1 MRALPSLSLEY
12 FGSTA
17 LGNTAG
23 PAGAAGAAAGAASF
37 LASFFGAAGAG
48 AAAVGAGAAAGV
60 ASAPHW
66 ALRKS
71 FHFWPASVPADL
83 AAWYFALH
91 SCAVRAC
98 AGEVAIAAANPAAA
112 AAHNNFKGM
121 VILGLPTGALLE
133 SRILAQPGGA
143 TTRRSTACQKYSGRT
158 ELACSSTVQLLCGR
172 ENNHGTCVIWK
183 GFSSICG
190 AKFGKA

>member
-12 FGSTA
+12 FGLTA

-23 PAGAAGAAAGAASF
+23 PDGAAGAAAGAASF
-37 LASFFGAAGAG
+37 LASFLASFGAAGAG
-48 AAAVGAGAAAGV
+48 AAAVGAAAGV

-71 FHFWPASVPADL
+71 FHFWPASVPSFL

-98 AGEVAIAAANPAAA
+98 AGEVAITAANPAAA
-112 AAHNNFKGM
+112 AAHNNF
-121 VILGLPTGALLE
+121 T
-133 SRILAQPGGA
+133 
-143 TTRRSTACQKYSGRT
+143 
-158 ELACSSTVQLLCGR
+158 
-172 ENNHGTCVIWK
+172 
-183 GFSSICG
+183 
-190 AKFGKA
+190 

>member
-17 LGNTAG
+17 FGNTAG
-23 PAGAAGAAAGAASF
+23 PDGAAGAAA
-37 LASFFGAAGAG
+37 AAGA
-48 AAAVGAGAAAGV
+48 AGAAAGV

-71 FHFWPASVPADL
+71 FHFWPASVPAVL

-98 AGEVAIAAANPAAA
+98 AGEVAAAAANPATA
-112 AAHNNFKGM
+112 AAHNNF
-121 VILGLPTGALLE
+121 A
-133 SRILAQPGGA
+133 
-143 TTRRSTACQKYSGRT
+143 
-158 ELACSSTVQLLCGR
+158 
-172 ENNHGTCVIWK
+172 
-183 GFSSICG
+183 
-190 AKFGKA
+190 